1 MSTLTTTASD
11 ILDCAQSLIM
21 KGGYNGF
28 SYADIAEVV
37 GIRKASIHHH
47 FPSKAQLVRAL
58 ISRYRADAREGF
70 IKVETVTSNPH
81 EQLRLY
87 LGYWQ
92 KCLLD
97 GTAPICICALLAG
110 ELPVLP
116 TEIATEVR
124 LHFET
129 LSKFLTGILERGA
142 DSGAF
147 HLSDTPGAEA
157 EAFMATVHG
166 GMLSARVGGDPEL
179 FGTITTALLARMAS

>member
-1 MSTLTTTASD
+1 MSKTSTTADD
-11 ILDCAQSLIM
+11 ILDCAQTLIM

-47 FPSKAQLVRAL
+47 FPSKADLVRTL
-58 ISRYRADAREGF
+58 ISRYRADARKGF
-70 IKVETVTSNPH
+70 TQLEAMTSDPH
-81 EQLRLY
+81 EQLRRY

-116 TEIATEVR
+116 AEIATEVR
-124 LHFET
+124 LHFQT
-129 LSKFLTGILERGA
+129 LSKFLTGILERGS
-142 DSGAF
+142 DSGAL
-147 HLSDTPGAEA
+147 HLSETPSAEA

-166 GMLSARVGGDPEL
+166 GMLSARVGDDPKL
-179 FGTITTALLARMAS
+179 FGTITTALLKRLTR

>member
-1 MSTLTTTASD
+1 MSKSSTTADD
-11 ILDCAQSLIM
+11 ILDCAQNLIM

-28 SYADIAEVV
+28 SYADIADVV

-47 FPSKAQLVRAL
+47 FPSKAALVRAL
-58 ISRYRADAREGF
+58 ISRYRANARDGF
-70 IKVETVTSNPH
+70 TQVETMTSDPR

-116 TEIATEVR
+116 AEIVAEVR
-124 LHFET
+124 LHFQA
-129 LSKFLTGILERGA
+129 LSRFLAGTLERGVE
-142 DSGAF
+142 SGAF
-147 HLSDTPGAEA
+147 HIADTASAEA
-157 EAFMATVHG
+157 EAIMATVHG
-166 GMLSARVGGDPEL
+166 GMLSARVGGDPKL
-179 FGTITTALLARMAS
+179 FGTITTALLARLIR

>member
-1 MSTLTTTASD
+1 MSKSTTTADD
-11 ILDCAQSLIM
+11 ILNCAQTLIM

-28 SYADIAEVV
+28 SYADISEVV

-47 FPSKAQLVRAL
+47 FPSKADLVRAL
-58 ISRYRADAREGF
+58 ISRYRADARSGF
-70 IKVETVTSNPH
+70 EHLETVTNDPQ

-92 KCLLD
+92 QCLLE

-124 LHFET
+124 LHFQT
-129 LSKFLTGILERGA
+129 LAKFLTSILERGA
-142 DSGAF
+142 ESGAF
-147 HLSDTPGAEA
+147 HLSDIPGAEA
-157 EAFMATVHG
+157 EALMAAVHG
-166 GMLSARVGGDPEL
+166 GMLSARVSGDPKV
-179 FGTITTALLARMAS
+179 FGTITTALLVHLTK

>member
-1 MSTLTTTASD
+1 MTRTSTTFDD
-11 ILDCAQSLIM
+11 ILDCAQTLIM

-47 FPSKAQLVRAL
+47 FPSKSDLVCAL
-58 ISRYRADAREGF
+58 ISRYRTDAREGF
-70 IKVETVTSNPH
+70 EQLEAVTSDPH

-87 LGYWQ
+87 LGYWE

-124 LHFET
+124 LHFEA
-129 LSKFLTGILERGA
+129 LSNFLTGILERGA
-142 DSGAF
+142 DSGAL
-147 HLSDTPGAEA
+147 HLANTPSAEA

-166 GMLSARVGGDPEL
+166 GMLSARVGNDPKL
-179 FGTITTALLARMAS
+179 FGTITAALLARLKN

>member
-1 MSTLTTTASD
+1 MSKSTTTADD
-11 ILDCAQSLIM
+11 ILDCAQTLIM
-21 KGGYNGF
+21 RGGYNGF

-47 FPSKAQLVRAL
+47 FPSKAHLVRVL

-70 IKVETVTSNPH
+70 TQVETATNDPH

-87 LGYWQ
+87 LGYWLQ
-92 KCLLD
+92 CLID

-124 LHFET
+124 LHFQT
-129 LSKFLTGILERGA
+129 LSRFLIATFERGA
-142 DSGAF
+142 ESGAF
-147 HLSDTPGAEA
+147 HLSDTPRAEA

-166 GMLSARVGGDPEL
+166 GMLSARVAADPKL
-179 FGTITTALLARMAS
+179 FGTITGALLARLTR

>member
-1 MSTLTTTASD
+1 MSKLSTTSDD
-11 ILDCAQSLIM
+11 ILNCAQTLIM

-47 FPSKAQLVRAL
+47 FPSKAALVRAL
-58 ISRYRADAREGF
+58 ISRYRADARDGF
-70 IKVETVTSNPH
+70 KQLETMTSNPH

-87 LGYWQ
+87 LRYWQ

-116 TEIATEVR
+116 PEVATEVR
-124 LHFET
+124 LHFQT
-129 LSKFLTGILERGA
+129 LSNFLTGILERGS
-142 DSGAF
+142 DHGALR
-147 HLSDTPGAEA
+147 LSDTPSAEA

-166 GMLSARVGGDPEL
+166 GMLSARVGGDSKL
-179 FGTITTALLARMAS
+179 FGTITTALLARLTK

>member
-1 MSTLTTTASD
+1 
-11 ILDCAQSLIM
+11 M

-47 FPSKAQLVRAL
+47 FPSKADLVRAL

-70 IKVETVTSNPH
+70 TQVETVTNDPH

-92 KCLLD
+92 KCIRD

-116 TEIATEVR
+116 AEIATEVR
-124 LHFET
+124 LHFQT
-129 LSKFLTGILERGA
+129 LSKFLTGILERGS
-142 DSGAF
+142 DSGAL
-147 HLSDTPGAEA
+147 HLSETPSAEA
-157 EAFMATVHG
+157 QAFMATVHG
-166 GMLSARVGGDPEL
+166 GMLSARVGDDPKL
-179 FGTITTALLARMAS
+179 FGTITTALLKRLTK

>member
-1 MSTLTTTASD
+1 MSKSTTTADD
-11 ILDCAQSLIM
+11 ILDCAQTLIM
-21 KGGYNGF
+21 RGGYNGF

-47 FPSKAQLVRAL
+47 FPGKADLVRAL
-58 ISRYRADAREGF
+58 ISRYRADARQGF
-70 IKVETVTSNPH
+70 AQVETMTSDPH

-87 LGYWQ
+87 LDYWQ

-116 TEIATEVR
+116 AEIATEVR
-124 LHFET
+124 LHFQT
-129 LSKFLTGILERGA
+129 LAKFLTDTLERGA
-142 DSGAF
+142 QSGAF
-147 HLSDTPGAEA
+147 HLSDTPSAEA

-166 GMLSARVGGDPEL
+166 GMLSARVGGDPKL
-179 FGTITTALLARMAS
+179 FGTITTALLARLTS